1 MRQLV
6 HRFKN
11 QQRASFKNT
20 TRYAVYR
27 LDQIRRSRRHFIYL
41 WYSFLRTRRSYTVK
55 LRACSYRIYCCH
67 GTQSSSAI
75 SQHAGSSALAAR
87 LRDGCSEVSTVLK
100 APTTLQ
106 SSSAVAASS
115 TRSCD
120 LTCHFLRLY
129 SALCCS
135 YTCCFAVAILAASL
149 RLY

>member
-1 MRQLV
+1 MYGI
-6 HRFKN
+6 H
-11 QQRASFKNT
+11 
-20 TRYAVYR
+20 
-27 LDQIRRSRRHFIYL
+27 
-41 WYSFLRTRRSYTVK
+41 FLRTRRSYTVK

-75 SQHAGSSALAAR
+75 SQHAGSSALTAR
-87 LRDGCSEVSTVLK
+87 LRDGCSEIPTVLRDGRSEIPTVLRDGRSEIPTVLRDGRSEASTVLR
-100 APTTLQ
+100 ATTAFQ

-120 LTCHFLRLY
+120 FTCHFLRLY

-135 YTCCFAVAILAASL
+135 YTCCFAVATLAASL